1 MIVEEFLIVFFVVNI
16 SLIILFKFTKILLD
30 NPSHG
35 RHKNK
40 VNQGI
45 PLTGGSYFLICF
57 LLIFF
62 FENSEII
69 SNIYFVF
76 FVLIFILGIL
86 SDSYKNITPSLRLL
100 IQLLIISSSVYFLEI
115 NINKTSLFF
124 LDYFISNNIINIFF
138 TIFCLLVLLNG
149 SNFCDGINLNVI
161 GYYLFVFIGLLFL
174 NKNSSEN
181 INLILIIL
189 CLSIF
194 YISNFFN
201 QSFLGDNGVYLIS
214 LFSGIYVI
222 NFINIQNSLNPLIAI
237 NLLWYPAYEN
247 LFSII
252 RKIKNKKSA
261 LNPDNYH
268 LHQLILIYLKKKF
281 KNIKIA
287 NSLTGCSINIYNF
300 FIFSLATIDY
310 SNTKYQLILSFFS
323 LIIYNVL
330 YISLKQNFKNNL

>member
-1 MIVEEFLIVFFVVNI
+1 M
-16 SLIILFKFTKILLD
+16 
-30 NPSHG
+30 
-35 RHKNK
+35 
-40 VNQGI
+40 
-45 PLTGGSYFLICF
+45 
-57 LLIFF
+57 
-62 FENSEII
+62 
-69 SNIYFVF
+69 
-76 FVLIFILGIL
+76 
-86 SDSYKNITPSLRLL
+86 
-100 IQLLIISSSVYFLEI
+100 
-115 NINKTSLFF
+115 
-124 LDYFISNNIINIFF
+124 DYFISYNIINIFF

-247 LFSII
+247 LFTIMRRKIMKSKVDAADRNHFHILFKEFLSKRI
-252 RKIKNKKSA
+252 KKIKN
-261 LNPDNYH
+261 LNS
-268 LHQLILIYLKKKF
+268 LSGLILNLFNLSGICLSVMYKNNAYILSLIIIINLFFYNFIYLKLKKDF
-281 KNIKIA
+281 
-287 NSLTGCSINIYNF
+287 L
-300 FIFSLATIDY
+300 
-310 SNTKYQLILSFFS
+310 
-323 LIIYNVL
+323 
-330 YISLKQNFKNNL
+330 

>member
-16 SLIILFKFTKILLD
+16 SLIILFKFTKVLLD

-247 LFSII
+247 LFTIMRRKIMKSKVDAADRNHFHILFKEFLSKRI
-252 RKIKNKKSA
+252 KKIKN
-261 LNPDNYH
+261 LNS
-268 LHQLILIYLKKKF
+268 LSGLILNLFNLSGICLSVMYKNNAYILSLIIIINLFFYNFIYLKLKKDF
-281 KNIKIA
+281 
-287 NSLTGCSINIYNF
+287 L
-300 FIFSLATIDY
+300 
-310 SNTKYQLILSFFS
+310 
-323 LIIYNVL
+323 
-330 YISLKQNFKNNL
+330 